1 MRVRSAWA
9 VAALLVAGQARADG
23 RERDAMQA
31 QSLFE
36 RARLLMDD
44 GDLEHACPLFAE
56 SQRLD
61 PGGGTLLNLALCHE
75 RQGRTATA
83 WAEYHDALSLAVRDG
98 REDRRDFAR
107 EHIEA
112 LRERL
117 PRVRVFVEQPVPG
130 LTVVLDETR
139 LSALSLGADLPV
151 DPGTHVVTASAA
163 DHVPWRSA
171 ITLRD
176 GERAEV
182 RVPVLAR
189 DTRPVETRVATAS
202 WVLGGIGLA
211 ALATSAVTGV
221 LALSA
226 NDAANDKCVAARS
239 FCPDPSYEDDV
250 ARARTFAWISTGALA
265 VAAGAGVAALLWPR
279 ETTRSVGASLSP
291 GRAEATVRWSF

>member
-1 MRVRSAWA
+1 MRIRVWVIAP
-9 VAALLVAGQARADG
+9 LLVVTQARADG
-23 RERDAMQA
+23 HERDPRQA

-75 RQGRTATA
+75 RQGKTATA
-83 WAEYHDALSLAVRDG
+83 WTEYNDALSIAVRDG

-117 PRVRVFVEQPVPG
+117 PRVRIVVEQPVPG
-130 LTVVLDETR
+130 ISVVLDDTA

-151 DPGTHVVTASAA
+151 DPGTHVVTASAR
-163 DHVPWRSA
+163 DHATWRSSVVLA
-171 ITLRD
+171 D
-176 GERAEV
+176 GQRLDV
-182 RVPVLAR
+182 RVPLLAR
-189 DTRPVETRVATAS
+189 EARAPETRIATMS
-202 WVLGGIGLA
+202 WVFGGVALG

-226 NDAANDKCVAARS
+226 NAAAKDKCVPERS
-239 FCPDPSYEDDV
+239 FCPDPTYEDDV
-250 ARARTFAWISTGALA
+250 TRARTLAWVSTGALA
-265 VAAGAGVAALLWPR
+265 VAAGAGIAAFLWPR
-279 ETTRSVGASLSP
+279 ESQGTVGVTVLPGQAQAS
-291 GRAEATVRWSF
+291 ARWSF